1 MDERYFRAA
10 LEHRYALYPEIPV
23 IAEFDG
29 YRDRDVLEVGVGQ
42 GSDHFMFASGG
53 ARLAGIDLTPRHCE
67 ITRLLFATLGASTR
81 LYRADARSLPFAAES
96 FDHVYSCGVL
106 LLVREMDR
114 ALSEIHRVL
123 RPGGSTTIMLY
134 NRSSVHYW
142 LKTRLYYGW
151 ALGENTVLG
160 RDTVLDWYTDGI
172 GYPDMAL
179 RSPDLRSSSRVRAC
193 RIPTSADTETI
204 PKLGCRG
211 RAGRSGSSEPWI
223 LSQERHD
230 VSAHLPAPHS
240 ADLPAIVREQVAFG
254 SRPVDDETPAERR
267 RRKVDR
273 PLAGWHG
280 HAAPNRRW
288 APSGPGRGGRPGVK

>member
-160 RDTVLDWYTDGI
+160 RDTVLDWYRMASATQTWHYGPPTCAALLGFARVEYLPLLTLKQFPSWAAADGLD
-172 GYPDMAL
+172 GVARANLGFYL
-179 RSPDLRSSSRVRAC
+179 RN
-193 RIPTSADTETI
+193 
-204 PKLGCRG
+204 GMM
-211 RAGRSGSSEPWI
+211 
-223 LSQERHD
+223 
-230 VSAHLPAPHS
+230 
-240 ADLPAIVREQVAFG
+240 
-254 SRPVDDETPAERR
+254 
-267 RRKVDR
+267 
-273 PLAGWHG
+273 
-280 HAAPNRRW
+280 
-288 APSGPGRGGRPGVK
+288 